1 MSVEATVSPPARPSE
16 RPHHPVR
23 ALLLAGG
30 PRFVRDAFGPMLA
43 FYLGWRLLGFD
54 AGIAAAT
61 VLAIVGYAWERGQG
75 RSGLSAA
82 IGLGVAVVQAAAG
95 LASTNTV
102 AYFTPPLIL
111 NVAYG
116 CAFLVSIFVGHP
128 LAGLLATE
136 SYDFPPQVLASA
148 TFRRTCSRISLA
160 WAGYLFLAS
169 TVRLLVLRLGSVDLY
184 VVVNVLSGLPVSAA
198 LLSWSIWYGAGSLGR
213 DAPGPGHCG
222 ALPPEDGT
230 RSATDDAVATS
241 KPRG

>member
-82 IGLGVAVVQAAAG
+82 IGLGGAVVQAAAG

-102 AYFTPPLIL
+102 AYFIPPLIL
-111 NVAYG
+111 NIAYG
-116 CAFLVSIFVGHP
+116 CAFFVGHP

-169 TVRLLVLRLGSVDLY
+169 TVRLLVLRLGIV
-184 VVVNVLSGLPVSAA
+184 
-198 LLSWSIWYGAGSLGR
+198 
-213 DAPGPGHCG
+213 
-222 ALPPEDGT
+222 
-230 RSATDDAVATS
+230 
-241 KPRG
+241 

>member
-1 MSVEATVSPPARPSE
+1 MSVEATVSPPARQSE
-16 RPHHPVR
+16 RPHPPVR

-43 FYLGWRLLGFD
+43 FYLGWRVLGFD

-82 IGLGVAVVQAAAG
+82 IGLGVAGVQAAAG

-116 CAFLVSIFVGHP
+116 CAFLVSIFVGRP
-128 LAGLLATE
+128 LAGLLAAE
-136 SYDFPPQVLASA
+136 SYDFSPQVRASA
-148 TFRRTCSRISLA
+148 TFRQTCSRISLA

-169 TVRLLVLRLGSVDLY
+169 TVRLFVLRLGSVDLY
-184 VVVNVLSGLPVSAA
+184 VVVNVLTGLPVSAA
-198 LLSWSIWYGAGSLGR
+198 LMSWSIWYGARSLSR
-213 DAPGPGHCG
+213 DEPSRA
-222 ALPPEDGT
+222 
-230 RSATDDAVATS
+230 
-241 KPRG
+241 

>member
-43 FYLGWRLLGFD
+43 FYLGWRVLGFD

-82 IGLGVAVVQAAAG
+82 IGLGFGA
-95 LASTNTV
+95 
-102 AYFTPPLIL
+102 
-111 NVAYG
+111 
-116 CAFLVSIFVGHP
+116 
-128 LAGLLATE
+128 
-136 SYDFPPQVLASA
+136 
-148 TFRRTCSRISLA
+148 
-160 WAGYLFLAS
+160 
-169 TVRLLVLRLGSVDLY
+169 
-184 VVVNVLSGLPVSAA
+184 VSAA
-198 LLSWSIWYGAGSLGR
+198 LLSWSIWYGARSLGR

>member
-128 LAGLLATE
+128 LAGRA
-136 SYDFPPQVLASA
+136 PP
-148 TFRRTCSRISLA
+148 R
-160 WAGYLFLAS
+160 AS
-169 TVRLLVLRLGSVDLY
+169 TGKRGPVCGRERSLGTSRVGRAPELVDL
-184 VVVNVLSGLPVSAA
+184 VRRAQPQPRCPGSRA
-198 LLSWSIWYGAGSLGR
+198 LRRPPTRRRSQER
-213 DAPGPGHCG
+213 D
-222 ALPPEDGT
+222 
-230 RSATDDAVATS
+230 R
-241 KPRG
+241 